1 MTAATPVGFA
11 GLGSM
16 GSAMARNVV
25 DAGFSLRAYNR
36 SRAKADALAAHGA
49 TAVATPAEAAAS
61 GLVCTMLA
69 DDDAVEATVFAS
81 DGILRGLPAG
91 GTHVSHSTIS
101 VALSERLT
109 AEHRARGQH
118 FVAAPVFGRPEAAAA
133 RKLFV
138 VAAGPAEALAQ
149 VRPVFEA
156 LGQRT
161 FEIGDEPKRASL
173 VKLAGN
179 FMITCVIESLSETL
193 VLGEKGGIDPA
204 TLLEILTSTL
214 FGAPVYA
221 TYGRLIVEGAFS
233 PAGFTVPLGLKDN
246 RLVLRAAE
254 ALQTP
259 LPFANVVRD
268 RFLSALAAGQA
279 ELDWSSIAKIVA
291 REAGIA
297 ADHA

>member
-25 DAGFSLRAYNR
+25 NAGFSLRAYNR
-36 SRAKADALAAHGA
+36 SRSKADALAAHGA

-69 DDDAVEATVFAS
+69 DDDAVEAIVLGS
-81 DGILRGLPAG
+81 DGILSGLPAG

-101 VALSERLT
+101 VALAERLT

-138 VAAGPAEALAQ
+138 VAAGPAAALEH

-193 VLGEKGGIDPA
+193 VLGEKGGIEPA

-221 TYGRLIVEGAFS
+221 TYGRLIVEGTFS
-233 PAGFTVPLGLKDN
+233 PAGFSVPLGLKDN

-254 ALQTP
+254 ALETP
-259 LPFANVVRD
+259 MPFANVVRD

-297 ADHA
+297 ADRA